1 MDMIPELKPE
11 IVEEPAAAP
20 VLEAE
25 PVTEIPTFEAVP
37 TLELTPKEPEP
48 PAPEAGP
55 DYSMLTEAE
64 QKVVHDFAKKIDIRN
79 PNLSLEYGA
88 GAQKNVADFSD
99 AALAAVRTK
108 DLGEVGDMITS
119 LVVELKGFD
128 ADEERKGFLGLFKK
142 AGTGIETLKARYNK
156 AEVNVNQIA
165 HELENHQRVLMKD
178 VVILDQMYD
187 KNLDYYKQLTMYILA
202 GKEKLALERSTTL
215 VELRAKAEKSGLAE
229 DAQRAN
235 DYDALCLRFEKKLH
249 DLELTRMVS
258 IQMGPQIRL
267 LQNNDTLM
275 SEKIQT
281 SLVNTI
287 PLWKSQ
293 MVLALGMSH
302 SQQALE
308 AQQAVT
314 DMTNELLKKNADK
327 LKIATVETAKE
338 SERAIVDIETL
349 QHTNET
355 LISTLDEVLQ
365 IQTEGKQKRAAA
377 EQELR
382 KIEGQLKQK
391 LLETRSVTRG

>member
-1 MDMIPELKPE
+1 MENIPEMKFE
-11 IVEEPAAAP
+11 TVEQTAKTPVMEAGKAAEVPSLEP
-20 VLEAE
+20 
-25 PVTEIPTFEAVP
+25 VP

-48 PAPEAGP
+48 PVPEAGP
-55 DYSMLTEAE
+55 DYAMLTEAE
-64 QKVVHDFAKKIDIRN
+64 QKIVHDFAQKIDITN

-99 AALAAVRTK
+99 AALASVRTK
-108 DLGEVGDMITS
+108 DLGEVGDMIGS
-119 LVVELKGFD
+119 LVVELKGFN
-128 ADEERKGFLGLFKK
+128 AEEDKKGFLGLFKK

-156 AEVNVNQIA
+156 AEVNVNKIS
-165 HELENHQRVLMKD
+165 HELEEHQRTLMKD
-178 VVILDQMYD
+178 VVVLDQMYD

-202 GKEKLALERSTTL
+202 GKEKLAQERATTL
-215 VELRAKAEKSGLAE
+215 VELRKKAEQSGLAE

-235 DYDALCLRFEKKLH
+235 DYDAMCLRFEKKLH
-249 DLELTRMVS
+249 DLELTRMIS

-275 SEKIQT
+275 SEKIQS

-308 AQQAVT
+308 AQKAVT
-314 DMTNELLKKNADK
+314 DVTNELLKMNADK
-327 LKIATVETAKE
+327 LKMATVETAKE

-349 QHTNET
+349 QHTNQQ

-365 IQTEGKQKRAAA
+365 IQTEGRQKRAAA

-391 LLETRSVTRG
+391 LLETHDTSRG